1 MPPPTSSGGPLRE
14 PAKQRGRLTPSTDH
28 QPHRITIPK
37 IIDGSYQ
44 RQKGFR
50 KKEVSLTITGPLR
63 DDWLEKVI
71 RGKQQIGWIG

>member
-1 MPPPTSSGGPLRE
+1 MSLPTSSGGQLRD
-14 PAKQRGRLTPSTDH
+14 PAMQRGYLTPSADH
-28 QPHRITIPK
+28 QLHRVTNPK

-44 RQKGFR
+44 RQEGFR
-50 KKEVSLTITGPLR
+50 KKEVSPTTTAPLR